1 MRLVNI
7 SHLVGKVFIS
17 AKQLR
22 KFVSN
27 TVIQVLQR
35 GAKAENMGQVL
46 SQEGP
51 KRFCSVTTLP
61 SPELDPGIASPR
73 KAGLGSQDR
82 QNITSLSIR
91 IQLSSDLQ

>member
-1 MRLVNI
+1 MNLVNI
-7 SHLVGKVFIS
+7 SHLVGRVFIS

-35 GAKAENMGQVL
+35 GAKAENMGEVL

-51 KRFCSVTTLP
+51 KRFCSVTSLP
-61 SPELDPGIASPR
+61 SPGLDPGIASLR
-73 KAGLGSQDR
+73 KAGLGSQD
-82 QNITSLSIR
+82 IWSILSLSIR
-91 IQLSSDLQ
+91 NSVVQ

>member
-7 SHLVGKVFIS
+7 SHLVGRVFIS

-35 GAKAENMGQVL
+35 RAKAENMG
-46 SQEGP
+46 
-51 KRFCSVTTLP
+51 
-61 SPELDPGIASPR
+61 ASPVPGR
-73 KAGLGSQDR
+73 PQEVL
-82 QNITSLSIR
+82 LSYKFAKP
-91 IQLSSDLQ
+91 

>member
-1 MRLVNI
+1 MNLVNI
-7 SHLVGKVFIS
+7 SHLVGRVFIS

-35 GAKAENMGQVL
+35 GAKAENMGEIL

-51 KRFCSVTTLP
+51 KRFCSVTSLP
-61 SPELDPGIASPR
+61 SPELDSGIASLR

-82 QNITSLSIR
+82 WSILSLSIR
-91 IQLSSDLQ
+91 NSVVQ